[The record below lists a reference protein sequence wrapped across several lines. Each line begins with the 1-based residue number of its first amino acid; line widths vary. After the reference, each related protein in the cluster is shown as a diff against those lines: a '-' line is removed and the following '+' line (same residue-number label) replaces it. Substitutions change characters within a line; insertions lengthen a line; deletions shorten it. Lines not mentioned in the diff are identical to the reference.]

1 MRTLNH
7 KIGKLKDIKNK
18 YMLKLKNV
26 SANTNKIYNESDC
39 YVSIRIVF
47 EKTDFSDGVCYWNAY
62 GKESSLVQIGLLN
75 PTGAIYKI
83 VIFFHHSIR
92 YQIDSTLRIIQ
103 ANPPKKI
110 GLPLFETYKEK
121 YQEGYYHLDE
131 KIDFK
136 VYEDKINTTILISQN
151 AVMLHVVNDSV
162 LFGFDADDSLCYI
175 HLQNMVLND
184 EGFLE
189 AIGG

>member
-1 MRTLNH
+1 
-7 KIGKLKDIKNK
+7 
-18 YMLKLKNV
+18 MLKLKDV
-26 SANTNKIYNESDC
+26 SVNTNKVHNESDC
-39 YVSIRIVF
+39 YVSIRILF

-83 VIFFHHSIR
+83 VIFLHRSIR
-92 YQIDSTLRIIQ
+92 YQIDQNSRLAE
-103 ANPPKKI
+103 ANVPKKI
-110 GLPLFETYKEK
+110 GLPLFETYREK

-136 VYEDKINTTILISQN
+136 VYEDKDNIVILISQN
-151 AVMLHVVNDSV
+151 IVILHVINGAI
-162 LFGFDADDSLCYI
+162 LFGFDVDDNLCYI
-175 HLQNMVLND
+175 RLQNMILND

-189 AIGG
+189 VIQ

>member
-1 MRTLNH
+1 
-7 KIGKLKDIKNK
+7 
-18 YMLKLKNV
+18 MLKLKDV
-26 SANTNKIYNESDC
+26 STNINKIHNESDC
-39 YVSIRIVF
+39 YISIRILL

-92 YQIDSTLRIIQ
+92 YQIDENLRITEVHV
-103 ANPPKKI
+103 PKKM
-110 GLPLFETYKEK
+110 GLPLFETYREK
-121 YQEGYYHLDE
+121 YPEGYYHLDE

-136 VYEDKINTTILISQN
+136 VYEDKDSTTILISSN
-151 AVMLHVVNDSV
+151 IVILHVINDNV
-162 LFGFDADDSLCYI
+162 VFGFDADDNLCYI
-175 HLQNMVLND
+175 HFQNMVLND

-189 AIGG
+189 AIQ

>member
-1 MRTLNH
+1 
-7 KIGKLKDIKNK
+7 
-18 YMLKLKNV
+18 MLKLKDV
-26 SANTNKIYNESDC
+26 STDINKMHNESDC
-39 YVSIRIVF
+39 YVPIRILF

-75 PTGAIYKI
+75 PTGAICKI

-92 YQIDSTLRIIQ
+92 YQIDKSLRIAEASI
-103 ANPPKKI
+103 PKKI
-110 GLPLFETYKEK
+110 GLPLFETYREK
-121 YQEGYYHLDE
+121 YPEGYYHLDE

-136 VYEDKINTTILISQN
+136 VYEDKDNIIILISPN
-151 AVMLHVVNDSV
+151 TVILHVINDSV
-162 LFGFDADDSLCYI
+162 FFGFDADDNLCYI

-189 AIGG
+189 AIQ